1 MEMADK
7 ENADHVE
14 MADKE
19 NADHVEMAD
28 RKGGAAPEEGC

>member
-28 RKGGAAPEEGC
+28 RKGGAAPEEGG